1 MFCLFIHRFKIME
14 KARSSSMASPT
25 SSTDEIGSASRSL
38 TESDNRFNVN
48 VKGRSLSVALPL
60 TENKSRQVADTDEFG
75 QRKHIYE

>member
-1 MFCLFIHRFKIME
+1 
-14 KARSSSMASPT
+14 MASPT